1 MNLLLESSRS
11 ERMAGKTLTPCER
24 WVSPMS
30 EITLLLEAID
40 QGDTLATDRL
50 FPLVYEELRL
60 LAAQRM
66 ARENAGH
73 TLQATALVHEAYL
86 RLVGPDAGQ
95 GKHLRW
101 QGRAHFF
108 GAAAEAMR
116 RILID
121 NARRKQRLKRGGYGL
136 QGGRDDDV
144 LSVTIGPI
152 DVLELDEVL
161 NRFAVQ
167 YPTRAE
173 LVKLR
178 YFAGLGLGETA
189 DVLGISRATANRHWA
204 FAKAWLYRALCD
216 NDESQARNDATC
228 F

>member
-1 MNLLLESSRS
+1 MTLLLRNVTGH
-11 ERMAGKTLTPCER
+11 ERFET
-24 WVSPMS
+24 PMS
-30 EITLLLEAID
+30 EVTLLLEAID
-40 QGDTLATDRL
+40 HGNMLATDRL
-50 FPLVYEELRL
+50 FPLVYDELRT

-66 ARENAGH
+66 MGERADH

-86 RLVGPDAGQ
+86 RLVGPHDEMD
-95 GKHLRW
+95 KHPRW

-121 NARRKQRLKRGGYGL
+121 NARRKQRQKRSG
-136 QGGRDDDV
+136 QGPREARDRGV
-144 LSVTIGPI
+144 LSVTIGPF
-152 DVLELDEVL
+152 DVLELDDAL
-161 NRFAVQ
+161 SRFAVQ
-167 YPTRAE
+167 HPKKAE

-178 YFAGLGLGETA
+178 YFAGFGLGEAA

-216 NDESQARNDATC
+216 PDEAQVGNDATSPRAS
-228 F
+228 

>member
-1 MNLLLESSRS
+1 
-11 ERMAGKTLTPCER
+11 
-24 WVSPMS
+24 MS
-30 EITLLLEAID
+30 EVTLLLDALD
-40 QGDTLATDRL
+40 HGDPLATDRL
-50 FPLVYEELRL
+50 FPLVYDELRL

-66 ARENAGH
+66 AWENSGH

-95 GKHLRW
+95 GKHLKW

-121 NARRKQRLKRGGYGL
+121 NARRKQRRKRGGGHWPPDV
-136 QGGRDDDV
+136 RDSEV
-144 LSVTIGPI
+144 LSVTLAPF
-152 DVLELDEVL
+152 DVLELDDVL
-161 NRFAVQ
+161 SRFAVQ
-167 YPTRAE
+167 YPNQAE

-178 YFAGLGLGETA
+178 YFAGLGLGEAA
-189 DVLGISRATANRHWA
+189 DVLGISRATANRYWA

-216 NDESQARNDATC
+216 NDAYQAEGDATS
-228 F
+228 FRAP